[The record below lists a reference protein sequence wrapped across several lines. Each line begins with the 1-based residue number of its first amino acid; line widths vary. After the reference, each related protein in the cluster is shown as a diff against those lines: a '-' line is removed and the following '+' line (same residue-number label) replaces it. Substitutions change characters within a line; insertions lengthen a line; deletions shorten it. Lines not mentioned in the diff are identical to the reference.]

1 MKKLFEKKFLGAVIT
16 GLMIS
21 AGTHAASIE
30 PVEGLNVEQDYYAP
44 EAFIQQDK
52 APVVDLRGVAASEH
66 GPIIMAQA
74 GKQVQQFLKNAQRKF
89 EIIGLDAKQLAVE
102 LATTYDNTK
111 ALNPDYIATLES
123 IAGEMGVDSRELF
136 ALAQTDYAVVQLIK
150 KGQQTDVK
158 AAGCTSMAF
167 SDTGIVGQTN
177 DLASLDGG
185 VGIILHKDDS
195 IVTMTG
201 FGPAG
206 QTLGKNVGV
215 VINFLGADTEGVDV
229 DSTLATGMGGLVE
242 AAAKTDSVEDALKL
256 VEEHRP
262 IVGMN
267 FTIAD
272 KAGDFVSV
280 EMSKDGLLVTRGDN
294 GVAHANHSLREGNEE
309 NFRAGLGGE
318 FRDQTIK
325 SSYTFWRQEAA
336 DTFLKHTPEKNVD
349 AMKNIFNQKPIA
361 QSAAYGSDFIT
372 VNTVVMDT
380 KAGCM
385 NYAPGIGEWTGYQQV
400 CFGDS

>member
-1 MKKLFEKKFLGAVIT
+1 MKAQFKKTLLGAVIS
-16 GLMIS
+16 GFVVS
-21 AGTHAASIE
+21 ASVQAASIE
-30 PVEGLNVEQDYYAP
+30 PVEGLNVEQEYYAP
-44 EAFIQQDK
+44 EPFVQQDN
-52 APVVDLRGVAASEH
+52 APVVDLRGVPAAEH
-66 GPIIMAQA
+66 GPIIMAKA
-74 GKQVQQFLKNAQRKF
+74 GEQVQQFLKNARRKF
-89 EIIGLDAKQLAVE
+89 EIIGLDAKALAVE
-102 LATTYDNTK
+102 LTTTYDNTK

-123 IAGEMGVDSRELF
+123 IAGEMKMDSRELF
-136 ALAQTDYAVVQLIK
+136 ALSQTDYAVVQLIK

-167 SDTGIVGQTN
+167 SDTGVVGQTN

-229 DSTLATGMGGLVE
+229 DSSLATGMGGLVE
-242 AAAKTDSVEDALKL
+242 AAAKTDSVEEALKL
-256 VEEHRP
+256 VEAHRP

-336 DTFLKHTPEKNVD
+336 NTFLKHTPEKNVD